1 MDYNNR
7 SGQRDL
13 MKKLINKDD
22 FDYGIPLLISFSGW
36 MILLGYLYYFY
47 IQYNQDVFSLI
58 TSSGEN
64 ATAAQTTILLFFSP
78 LISGIFGYVVN
89 RRLMLYKTQY
99 LNECYVKK
107 LAENDLVE
115 LVNGLILS
123 FVNALDAK
131 STWTKGHSLRVRHYS
146 TLIAQNLGVS
156 VDEMNLL
163 GISALLH
170 DIGKIGT
177 YDDILNKFE
186 PLTEAEFELIKRHPD
201 NAVKILSPIKELR
214 EVLPVVKGHHE
225 RIDGRG
231 YPDGLA
237 GDAIPFLS
245 RIICVAD
252 AYDAITS
259 ERPYKSQMN
268 KAEGLKEVEKG
279 SGKQFDPVV
288 VAALVAVH
296 DDPAFDYVD

>member
-1 MDYNNR
+1 
-7 SGQRDL
+7 
-13 MKKLINKDD
+13 MKKLITKDD
-22 FDYGIPLLISFSGW
+22 FDYSVPLLVAFSGW
-36 MILLGYLYYFY
+36 LVLLGYLYFRY

-64 ATAAQTTILLFFSP
+64 AHAQHALLIFFSP
-78 LISGIFGYVVN
+78 LITGILGYAIN
-89 RRLMLYKTQY
+89 RRLILYKDKY
-99 LNECYVKK
+99 LSERYIKN
-107 LAENDLVE
+107 LAENELIE
-115 LVNGLILS
+115 LVDSLILS

-146 TLIAQNLGVS
+146 SMIARELGVS
-156 VDEMNLL
+156 GAEVNLL

-177 YDDILNKFE
+177 YDDILNKVE
-186 PLTEAEFELIKRHPD
+186 PLSEEEFELIKKHPA
-201 NAVKILSPIKELR
+201 NAVNILSPIKEFR
-214 EVLPVVKGHHE
+214 GILPVIKGHHE
-225 RIDGRG
+225 RMDGRG

-259 ERPYKSQMN
+259 ERPYKAQMN
-268 KAEGLKEVEKG
+268 KDEGLREIQRS
-279 SGKQFDPVV
+279 SGTQFDPVV
-288 VAALVAVH
+288 VAALAVAH
-296 DDPAFDYVD
+296 KKPAFDCID